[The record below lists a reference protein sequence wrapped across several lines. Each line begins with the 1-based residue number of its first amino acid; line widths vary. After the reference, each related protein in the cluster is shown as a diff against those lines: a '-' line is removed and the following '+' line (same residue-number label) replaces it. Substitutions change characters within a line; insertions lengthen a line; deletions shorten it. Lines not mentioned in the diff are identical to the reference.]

1 MSLMSLC
8 VLTILANVLDF
19 RSYSASIHHQ
29 DRLLTNTEMRLM
41 MKHDINSIPT
51 NERLAICF
59 CRGVALHLFEW
70 IRKCCIIYGPDG
82 SILEDLPSRYL
93 VQIGAALLQYK
104 AKAEGKKLEGVTN
117 CSLTLLTAQV
127 NNIMHLNEEI
137 RKTWVAHSDHPS
149 DSLEL
154 EDQSSYRFEW
164 KDDWKSSSK
173 WSVAGLG

>member
-1 MSLMSLC
+1 MSLLSLC
-8 VLTILANVLDF
+8 VLAILGNVLDF
-19 RSYSASIHHQ
+19 RTYSASIHQ
-29 DRLLTNTEMRLM
+29 GQLLTSTEMRLM
-41 MKHDINSIPT
+41 MKYDINSIPM

-59 CRGVALHLFEW
+59 CRGVALHLFKWVRE
-70 IRKCCIIYGPDG
+70 CCIIYGPDG

-104 AKAEGKKLEGVTN
+104 AKAEENNLEGGTN
-117 CSLTLLTAQV
+117 CSLALFTAQI

-137 RKTWVAHSDHPS
+137 RKMWVMHSDHPS

-164 KDDWKSSSK
+164 KGDWKSSSK
-173 WSVAGLG
+173 WSSAGPG